1 MPSSAIWPPSQ
12 VLSEGDR
19 SFFVHSSLS
28 HVRPNIW
35 LTSLLLSK
43 IFSQTQN
50 IFKDIWDISCNQF
63 CFVHS
68 YLFGVQSKLIIFLFF
83 PKIEKKILLFLFQI
97 CFVWIIIIA
106 KYLLLSPLDLGIF
119 YCLVIFSP
127 LSCQKQT
134 WFFPSITFIGRYH
147 MRNLILVSG

>member
-1 MPSSAIWPPSQ
+1 MSHSRCPHLPIISIWIQEYVPLWLPSSAIWPPSQ

-50 IFKDIWDISCNQF
+50 IFGIFHVINFVLSTHTCLVSNPNSLSSYFFSKKRKENTSFPVPDLF
-63 CFVHS
+63 CLDYHHCQVFTFES
-68 YLFGVQSKLIIFLFF
+68 SGPRNF
-83 PKIEKKILLFLFQI
+83 
-97 CFVWIIIIA
+97 
-106 KYLLLSPLDLGIF
+106 LLSRHF
-119 YCLVIFSP
+119 
-127 LSCQKQT
+127 
-134 WFFPSITFIGRYH
+134 
-147 MRNLILVSG
+147 